1 VPGMFSEGG
10 RGVMVGTGPT
20 DGTNEAEG
28 VFDITMGVGANV
40 TGRGKG
46 SGGELCR

>member
-1 VPGMFSEGG
+1 MFSEGG

-20 DGTNEAEG
+20 DGTNVAEG
-28 VFDITMGVGANV
+28 DFDVKMGVGASV
-40 TGRGKG
+40 AGRGKG